1 MYINNVVLQGNLV
14 SDPNLITAK
23 SGNDF
28 LKLRMGVNDRIGE
41 REETLFMNVLVFGK
55 QATALNEF
63 LTKGR
68 NVTVKG
74 RITNDDYENK
84 EGVTVRSFSVIADR
98 VSLGPRKDK
107 DKDKDKVET
116 SAPTDEVEEA
126 VKADAP
132 F

>member
-28 LKLRMGVNDRIGE
+28 LKLRMGVNDKIGE

-107 DKDKDKVET
+107 DKDKVEA

>member
-28 LKLRMGVNDRIGE
+28 LKLRMGVNDKIGE

-63 LTKGR
+63 LAKGR

-107 DKDKDKVET
+107 AKDKFET
-116 SAPTDEVEEA
+116 SAPTDEVQEA
-126 VKADAP
+126 VKVETP

>member
-28 LKLRMGVNDRIGE
+28 LKLRMGVNDKIGE

-107 DKDKDKVET
+107 NKVET
-116 SAPTDEVEEA
+116 SAPTNEVEEA
-126 VKADAP
+126 VKVETP